1 MSNQT
6 PDSWEDELSR
16 QTEGVNLNAQ
26 GRPQAHA
33 PSFQP
38 GATFQPGAASFTPG
52 ASSFVPGQQ
61 YQQYGGGYQYNQYG
75 QQAYGYPQQSHG
87 QYSAYGQQPGG
98 YNQYY
103 NQQPGGFQQQQ
114 QQPRQPAPAAAQP
127 APKPAVNASAAPP
140 TKVLSIG
147 ATSSSAAPKAKVL
160 SVGTPTPAPAA
171 TPAAASTPNTT
182 TKGDTKGTEAAEAG
196 AKVTAAKAIEKTEK
210 KADGKAAASGKTSP
224 SPSSGRSS
232 PGRGEVAKAT
242 RAADAV
248 AKAQQADVDEA
259 TLKEIYG
266 ERREHINVVF
276 IGHVDAGKSTL
287 GGSLLYSTGMVDDRT
302 LDKYKKEA
310 KEAGR
315 ETWYLSWAL
324 DLTNEERAKGKT
336 VEVGRAF
343 FKVTIPHPD
352 GPIERQF
359 SILDAPGHKS
369 YVPHM
374 IGGAS
379 QADLGCLV
387 ISARKG
393 EYETGFEKGGQT
405 REHALLARNTGVQKL
420 VIVVNK
426 MDDPTVEWSKARFDE
441 CTVKVIKFLEAL
453 GYKKSDIFCM
463 PISAQTTLNIKD
475 RLPAGVAPWY
485 DGPSLLE
492 YLTDFKLPE
501 RKINAPFMMPI
512 SAKYRDMGTMAEGR
526 VESGVIKK
534 NGSYIMMPNR
544 TEVQI
549 SALYGETEDEIST
562 ASCGDQVR
570 MRLRGVEEEDFFP
583 GFVLCSP
590 KRPVHCVS
598 AFEAKIRILDLKNIL
613 TAGFN
618 CVLHVHSAI
627 EEVTF
632 AALLHKLEP
641 GTGRKSKRPPPFA
654 NRGQTIIAR
663 LEVTGT
669 AGAVC
674 VERFE
679 DYQQLGR
686 FTLRDQVCDLL
697 AFIILDDLDVDCF
710 TKGTNHCYWYD
721 HQAHHAGERR
731 VNA

>member
-1 MSNQT
+1 M
-6 PDSWEDELSR
+6 
-16 QTEGVNLNAQ
+16 
-26 GRPQAHA
+26 
-33 PSFQP
+33 
-38 GATFQPGAASFTPG
+38 
-52 ASSFVPGQQ
+52 PGQQ

>member
-6 PDSWEDELSR
+6 PESWEDELSR
-16 QTEGVNLNAQ
+16 QTDGVNLNAQ
-26 GRPQAHA
+26 GRPQAQA

-38 GATFQPGAASFTPG
+38 GAASFQPGAASFTPG
-52 ASSFVPGQQ
+52 ASAFVPGQQ
-61 YQQYGGGYQYNQYG
+61 YPQYGGGGGYQYNQYG
-75 QQAYGYPQQSHG
+75 QQAYGYPQQAYG
-87 QYSAYGQQPGG
+87 QYGAYNQQPGG

-103 NQQPGGFQQQQ
+103 NQQPGGFQQPQQ
-114 QQPRQPAPAAAQP
+114 QQQARQNAPAAASQPAQAAQAP
-127 APKPAVNASAAPP
+127 APKA
-140 TKVLSIG
+140 KVLSIG
-147 ATSSSAAPKAKVL
+147 ATSSTAAPKTKVL
-160 SVGTPTPAPAA
+160 SIGTPTPAQP
-171 TPAAASTPNTT
+171 AASTPAAPAASTT
-182 TKGDTKGTEAAEAG
+182 NATSKGDTKGAVAAEAG
-196 AKVTAAKAIEKTEK
+196 AKLTAAKAIDKTEK
-210 KADGKAAASGKTSP
+210 KADSKAAASGRSSP
-224 SPSSGRSS
+224 TPSSGRSS
-232 PGRGEVAKAT
+232 PGRGETAKAA

-287 GGSLLYSTGMVDDRT
+287 GGSLLYCTGMVDDRT
-302 LDKYKKEA
+302 MEKYKTEA
-310 KEAGR
+310 KAAGR

-343 FKVTIPHPD
+343 FKVTVPHPD
-352 GPIERQF
+352 GPIERHF

-420 VIVVNK
+420 VVVVNK
-426 MDDPTVEWSKARFDE
+426 MDDPTVEWSKARFEE

-453 GYKKSDIFCM
+453 GYKKDDIFCM
-463 PISAQTTLNIKD
+463 PISAQTTLNIKE
-475 RLPAGVAPWY
+475 RLPEGIAPWY
-485 DGPSLLE
+485 NGPSLLE
-492 YLTDFKLPE
+492 YLTQFKLPE

-534 NGSYIMMPNR
+534 NGNYLMMPNR
-544 TEVQI
+544 TEVSI
-549 SALYGETEDEIST
+549 SALYGETEDEITT

-654 NRGQTIIAR
+654 NKGQTIIAR
-663 LEVTGT
+663 LEVTST

-686 FTLRDQVCDLL
+686 FTLRDQVCVKINPSV
-697 AFIILDDLDVDCF
+697 AIVS
-710 TKGTNHCYWYD
+710 Y
-721 HQAHHAGERR
+721 
-731 VNA
+731 

>member
-16 QTEGVNLNAQ
+16 QAEGVNLNAQ
-26 GRPQAHA
+26 GRPQTQA
-33 PSFQP
+33 PSFQA
-38 GATFQPGAASFTPG
+38 GAATFQPGAASFTPG

-75 QQAYGYPQQSHG
+75 QQAYGYPQQSYG
-87 QYSAYGQQPGG
+87 QYGAYGQQPGGQQPGG

-114 QQPRQPAPAAAQP
+114 QQQQPRQPAPATAQQPAQP
-127 APKPAVNASAAPP
+127 APKAAVNASAAAPKA
-140 TKVLSIG
+140 KVLSIG
-147 ATSSSAAPKAKVL
+147 ATSSSAAPKTKVL
-160 SVGTPTPAPAA
+160 SIGTPTPPPAAAPA
-171 TPAAASTPNTT
+171 TPAAATT
-182 TKGDTKGTEAAEAG
+182 SNAAKGDTKGAEAAEAG

-210 KADGKAAASGKTSP
+210 KTDAKGAASGKSSP
-224 SPSSGRSS
+224 TPSSGRSS
-232 PGRGEVAKAT
+232 PGRGEAAKAA

-248 AKAQQADVDEA
+248 AKSQQADVDEA

-287 GGSLLYSTGMVDDRT
+287 GGSLLYCTGMVDDRT

-343 FKVTIPHPD
+343 FKVMVPHPD

-426 MDDPTVEWSKARFDE
+426 MDDPTVEWSKARFEE

-492 YLTDFKLPE
+492 YLTEFKLPE

-534 NGSYIMMPNR
+534 NGSYLMMPNR

-598 AFEAKIRILDLKNIL
+598 AFEAKIRILDLKSIL
-613 TAGFN
+613 SAGFN

-654 NRGQTIIAR
+654 NKGQTIIAR
-663 LEVTGT
+663 LEVTST

-686 FTLRDQVCDLL
+686 FTLRDQVCLPL
-697 AFIILDDLDVDCF
+697 AIRN
-710 TKGTNHCYWYD
+710 G
-721 HQAHHAGERR
+721 R
-731 VNA
+731 

>member
-16 QTEGVNLNAQ
+16 QAEGVNLNAQ
-26 GRPQAHA
+26 GRPQTQA
-33 PSFQP
+33 PSFQA
-38 GATFQPGAASFTPG
+38 GAATFQPGAASFTPG

-75 QQAYGYPQQSHG
+75 QQAYGYPQQSYG
-87 QYSAYGQQPGG
+87 QYGAYGQQPGGQQPGGQQPGG

-114 QQPRQPAPAAAQP
+114 QQQQPRQPAPATAQQPAQP
-127 APKPAVNASAAPP
+127 APKAAVNASAAAPKA
-140 TKVLSIG
+140 KVLSIG
-147 ATSSSAAPKAKVL
+147 ATSSSAAPKTKVL
-160 SVGTPTPAPAA
+160 SIGTPTPPPAAAPA
-171 TPAAASTPNTT
+171 TPAAATT
-182 TKGDTKGTEAAEAG
+182 SNAAKGDTKGAEAAEAG

-210 KADGKAAASGKTSP
+210 KTDAKGAASGKSSP
-224 SPSSGRSS
+224 TPSSGRSS
-232 PGRGEVAKAT
+232 PGRGEAAKAA

-248 AKAQQADVDEA
+248 AKSQQADVDEA

-287 GGSLLYSTGMVDDRT
+287 GGSLLYCTGMVDDRT

-343 FKVTIPHPD
+343 FKVMVPHPD

-426 MDDPTVEWSKARFDE
+426 MDDPTVEWSKARFEE

-492 YLTDFKLPE
+492 YLTEFKLPE

-534 NGSYIMMPNR
+534 NGSYLMMPNR

-598 AFEAKIRILDLKNIL
+598 AFEAKIRILDLKSIL
-613 TAGFN
+613 SAGFN

-654 NRGQTIIAR
+654 NKGQTIIAR
-663 LEVTGT
+663 LEVTST

-686 FTLRDQVCDLL
+686 FTLRDQVCLPL
-697 AFIILDDLDVDCF
+697 AIRN
-710 TKGTNHCYWYD
+710 G
-721 HQAHHAGERR
+721 R
-731 VNA
+731 